1 MVGRR
6 TACTKRFG
14 GAVFLALAGG
24 VLVCLFWP
32 LASHA
37 CTSFVLSDGERVLL
51 GSNFD
56 NDFKP
61 GMLYVNKRGVRKTGL
76 DLNDQSSSARWT
88 SKYGS
93 VTVNTAPYQYAWA
106 GINEAGLA
114 ISTMQLGKTA
124 VPPPDDRP
132 SLISAAWVQYVLD
145 TCATIDE
152 VIEAEKQMRLS
163 YGVDHYLVC
172 DDSGGCL
179 VIEFIAGKPLLHR
192 GEDLPIRALAN
203 APYAQCIELMRATS
217 RMPRNLSS
225 ESRMARLDRMART
238 YKSKGK
244 DSGIDYAF
252 NMLQEVSAPS
262 TTWSL
267 VFDLRERA
275 LVFRTFENQRSRRV
289 NLRVLDFSCETPVRM
304 LNMHAKL
311 QGDITGQLEEY
322 SHAAMAQ
329 HARRAIRFHKP
340 DFGEDL
346 IEQSITHVKSFECAK
361 TED

>member
-1 MVGRR
+1 MEIKTRVAAPALGILL
-6 TACTKRFG
+6 
-14 GAVFLALAGG
+14 LAAAAL
-24 VLVCLFWP
+24 P
-32 LASHA
+32 
-37 CTSFVLSDGERVLL
+37 CTSFYIYTGDEAVVGKSFDWSVCDGMVV
-51 GSNFD
+51 
-56 NDFKP
+56 
-61 GMLYVNKRGVRKTGL
+61 VNKRGIAKEALVG
-76 DLNDQSSSARWT
+76 DDNPARWT
-88 SKYGS
+88 STYGS
-93 VTVNTAPYQYAWA
+93 VTFNQYGRELPLG
-106 GINEAGLA
+106 GINEAGLVVEVLWLKEA
-114 ISTMQLGKTA
+114 EYPTPDERPA
-124 VPPPDDRP
+124 VGC
-132 SLISAAWVQYVLD
+132 LQWVQYVLD

-179 VIEFIAGKPLLHR
+179 VIEFIAGKPFLHR

-203 APYAQCIELMRATS
+203 APYAQCIELIRATS

-238 YKSKGK
+238 YKSKRK

-346 IEQSITHVKSFECAK
+346 IEQSITHLKSFECAK